1 VGRKVEEVYLL
12 ARIPRR
18 TRHHHGSI
26 ISFYLATSGFALPPT
41 IKSAVFLLFFTC
53 YCGKRCI

>member
-1 VGRKVEEVYLL
+1 MGKVEEVYLL

-26 ISFYLATSGFALPPT
+26 ISFYLVTSGLT
-41 IKSAVFLLFFTC
+41 CHILL
-53 YCGKRCI
+53 